1 AFLGPVGPDEVRG
14 QAVDALVIAP
24 GEIAGAGPLDLD
36 HAGAEI
42 GQLARTERRGDGVF
56 EADHG
61 DAVEGA
67 GFGCRVVH
75 FDVLQ
80 IRRRVENGE
89 AFSTRSFKPCRG
101 NVRSVP
107 AAASATESCSE
118 PSVEKTCGRFPPYV
132 PSDQRVQIV
141 DLAQAPDL
149 LDQRLGLI
157 RAARTRELHKTPELV
172 LQLGTAEGVARVAL
186 GFVDGAVDRKST
198 RLNSSHVK
206 N

>member
-80 IRRRVENGE
+80 IRRRVEIGE
-89 AFSTRSFKPCRG
+89 A
-101 NVRSVP
+101 
-107 AAASATESCSE
+107 
-118 PSVEKTCGRFPPYV
+118 
-132 PSDQRVQIV
+132 I
-141 DLAQAPDL
+141 
-149 LDQRLGLI
+149 
-157 RAARTRELHKTPELV
+157 
-172 LQLGTAEGVARVAL
+172 
-186 GFVDGAVDRKST
+186 ST
-198 RLNSSHVK
+198 RLFKPLRTLASLWWMRLRRHPPYDSVQVSSSSRSSSRKRQTLSINSPASSSV
-206 N
+206 